1 MKSNKSIGILL
12 MISALLFSMGTCF
25 GQDDSSDLI
34 VGKWTKLSEQG
45 TITFTF
51 TSDKKYEVEFTGDG
65 EADVL
70 GSYVISGNQLTVT
83 DEGGDYSSGTSGVY
97 EFKVDD
103 SSLTLTK
110 VDDPVDGRS
119 MVAVGSWSKAK

>member
-12 MISALLFSMGTCF
+12 MISALLFSMGTCY
-25 GQDDSSDLI
+25 GQDDLSDLI

>member
-1 MKSNKSIGILL
+1 
-12 MISALLFSMGTCF
+12 MISTLLFSIVTSY

-34 VGKWTKLSEQG
+34 VGKWTKVSQQG

-70 GSYVISGNQLTVT
+70 GSYVISGTKLTVT

-103 SSLTLTK
+103 TSLTLTK
-110 VDDPVDGRS
+110 VDDPVEGRS
-119 MVAVGSWSKAK
+119 MIAIGTWSKAK